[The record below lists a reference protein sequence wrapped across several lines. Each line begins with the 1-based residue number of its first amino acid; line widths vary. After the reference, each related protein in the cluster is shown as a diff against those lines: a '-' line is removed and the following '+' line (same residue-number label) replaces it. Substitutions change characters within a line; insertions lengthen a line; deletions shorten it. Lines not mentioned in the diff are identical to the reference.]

1 MNTQQTGQYKITAL
15 YARLSADDELQG
27 DSNSIIHQ
35 KQILEEFAFNHGLG
49 NCQFY
54 VDDGF
59 SGTNFERPDFQ
70 RMLTDIEN
78 EIVGTVIVKDLSRFG
93 RNYYQVGYYT
103 EKVFLEHDIRFI
115 SIVDNVDSINGVNEF
130 APFHNLIND
139 FYAKDIAKKQKAVI
153 ESKGNAGKRLT
164 TKAIYGYKKNDEGQW
179 IVDEEAAA
187 VVRKIFELCIKGK
200 GIQMI
205 ANYLFAKQIK
215 NPSAYTGKYRKGG
228 VAEKNPYL
236 WSAQTVSGILSRQEY
251 CGDTVNFKSHRKT
264 LCSKVVVKN
273 DPEDYKIFPNTH
285 EAIISREDFAK
296 VQEIRSKRKRIKP
309 IEEPIMFAEIYCA
322 DCGSRMHIM
331 RSRNYKKTKP
341 DCYICS
347 LSRKSTAVKQSDCSS
362 HYITESA
369 LKDHVLKSLNAVL
382 ESAKDFAKF
391 KKQIYADYNKKN
403 SRSLNEIKRNL
414 TETQKRISKIDMIIK
429 EMYEDKVNG
438 NISLEI
444 FQKLSSEYCLEQK
457 ELSSKVLDLKKKCAE
472 FGQTKTALKGFFDIV
487 QKYMEHGSVNELTPE
502 IVSEFID
509 RIEIGETKKV
519 DGKRQQHV
527 NIYFRGI
534 GLMDSEI
541 LR

>member
-1 MNTQQTGQYKITAL
+1 MNIQTEQYRITAL

-35 KQILEEFAFNHGLG
+35 KQILENYAAENGLG

-54 VDDGF
+54 VDDGY
-59 SGTNFERPDFQ
+59 SGTNFDRPNFQ
-70 RMLTDIEN
+70 RLIQDIDN
-78 EIVGTVIVKDLSRFG
+78 QIVGTVIVKDLSRFG

-103 EKVFLEHDIRFI
+103 EKYFPEHDVRFI
-115 SIVDNVDSINGVNEF
+115 SISDQVDSVNGSNEF

-164 TKAIYGYKKNDEGQW
+164 TKAIYGYKKDNNGQW

-187 VVRKIFELCIKGK
+187 IVKKIFQLCIDGK

-205 ANYLFAKQIK
+205 ANYLFANHIK

-228 VAEKNPYL
+228 VAERNPYL

-251 CGDTVNFKSHRKT
+251 CGDTVNFKSHRKS

-273 DPEDYKIFPNTH
+273 NPEDYKIFPNTH
-285 EAIISREDFAK
+285 EAIISREDYAK

-309 IEEPIMFAEIYCA
+309 IEEPILFSEIYCA
-322 DCGSRMHIM
+322 DCKNRMHIM

-347 LSRKSTAVKQSDCSS
+347 LSRKSSTVKQATCSS

-369 LKDHVLKSLNAVL
+369 LKDYVMSLLNDIIIDS
-382 ESAKDFAKF
+382 ENFAEFQKR
-391 KKQIYADYNKKN
+391 INSELTKKN
-403 SRSLNEIKRNL
+403 CQSFSEIKINL
-414 TETQKRISKIDMIIK
+414 ANTQKRISEIDRIIK
-429 EMYEDKVNG
+429 ELYEDKVNG

-444 FQKLSSEYCLEQK
+444 FQKLSSGYCSEQK
-457 ELSSKVLDLKKKCAE
+457 ELSSKILNLNKKSTEFKKLKTV
-472 FGQTKTALKGFFDIV
+472 QKGFFDTVLKFKDNGLI
-487 QKYMEHGSVNELTPE
+487 KELTAE
-502 IVSEFID
+502 IVTDFIE
-509 RIEIGETKKV
+509 RIEVGETKKV
-519 DGKRQQHV
+519 DGKRQQQV

-534 GLMDSEI
+534 GLLDSEI

>member
-1 MNTQQTGQYKITAL
+1 MNIQTGQYKITAL
-15 YARLSADDELQG
+15 YARLSADDDLQG

-35 KQILEEFAFNHGLG
+35 KQILEEYAATNGFG

-59 SGTNFERPDFQ
+59 SGTNFDRPDFQ
-70 RMLTDIEN
+70 RMIEDIEN
-78 EIVGTVIVKDLSRFG
+78 QIVGTVIVKDLSRLG

-103 EKVFLEHDIRFI
+103 EKFFLEHDIRFI
-115 SIVDNVDSINGVNEF
+115 SITDNVDSINGTNEF

-153 ESKGNAGKRLT
+153 ENKGNAGKRLT
-164 TKAIYGYKKNDEGQW
+164 TKAIYGYKKDDEGQW

-187 VVRKIFELCIKGK
+187 VVKKIFQLCIDGK

-205 ANYLFAKQIK
+205 ANYLFANHIK

-251 CGDTVNFKSHRKT
+251 CGDTVNFKSHRKS
-264 LCSKVVVKN
+264 LCSKIVVKN
-273 DPEDYKIFPNTH
+273 NPDDYKVFENTH

-309 IEEPIMFAEIYCA
+309 IEEPVMFAEIYCA

-347 LSRKSTAVKQSDCSS
+347 LYRKSSLVKQNNCSS
-362 HYITESA
+362 HYISESV
-369 LKDHVLKSLNAVL
+369 LKNHVLKLLNAIL
-382 ESAKDFAKF
+382 QSAEDFENFQNLINAEF
-391 KKQIYADYNKKN
+391 VRKN
-403 SRSLNEIKRNL
+403 NRSLNDIKINL
-414 TETQKRISKIDMIIK
+414 AETQKRISKIDMIIK

-457 ELSSKVLDLKKKCAE
+457 ELSSKVLNLKKQCAE
-472 FGQTKTALKGFFDIV
+472 FGQTKTALKVFFEIV
-487 QKYMEHGSVNELTPE
+487 QKYMEQGSVNELTPE

-519 DGKRQQHV
+519 DGKRQQQV
-527 NIYFRGI
+527 NIYFKGI
-534 GLMDSEI
+534 GLLDSEI